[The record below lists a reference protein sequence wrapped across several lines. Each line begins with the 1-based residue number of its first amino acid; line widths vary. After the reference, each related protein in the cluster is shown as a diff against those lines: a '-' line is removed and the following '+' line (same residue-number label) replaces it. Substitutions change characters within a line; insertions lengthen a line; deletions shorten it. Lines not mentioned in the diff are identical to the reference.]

1 MKTSD
6 VKELDISDELK
17 CLQEKLSDITS
28 TLDNYKRELKEESF
42 PITSRLDLLDRHSRT
57 LQELYTKVTGMTG
70 EACKCDE
77 VVRRNFYD
85 FTYHSL
91 RSVHNNLSA
100 RAADLQSAEPTM
112 REKEKETLKSLLS
125 YQKGREKQ
133 VAQLEK
139 LWIGL
144 FSPVRK

>member
-6 VKELDISDELK
+6 VKDLDISDELK
-17 CLQEKLSDITS
+17 CLQERLSDITS
-28 TLDNYKRELKEESF
+28 TLDKRELKEESSS
-42 PITSRLDLLDRHSRT
+42 ITRKLDLLDRHSRT

-77 VVRRNFYD
+77 LVRRTFYD

-91 RSVHNNLSA
+91 KTEHKNLSA
-100 RAADLQSAEPTM
+100 RAAELQLAEPTM
-112 REKEKETLKSLLS
+112 GEKEKETLKSLLS
-125 YQKGREKQ
+125 YQRGRERQ
-133 VAQLEK
+133 VAHLEK

-144 FSPVRK
+144 FSPVCK

>member
-6 VKELDISDELK
+6 VEELDISDELK
-17 CLQEKLSDITS
+17 CLQEKLSDIKS
-28 TLDNYKRELKEESF
+28 NLDKGELKEESF
-42 PITSRLDLLDRHSRT
+42 PVTSRLDLLDRQSRT

-70 EACKCDE
+70 EAYKCDE
-77 VVRRNFYD
+77 LVRRNFYD

-91 RSVHNNLSA
+91 RSVHDNLCA
-100 RAADLQSAEPTM
+100 RAADLQSAETTM

-125 YQKGREKQ
+125 YQRGRERQ
-133 VAQLEK
+133 VEQLEK

-144 FSPVRK
+144 FSPVCK

>member
-28 TLDNYKRELKEESF
+28 TLDKRELKEESF
-42 PITSRLDLLDRHSRT
+42 QITSRLDLLDRHSRT

-70 EACKCDE
+70 EACKCDGS
-77 VVRRNFYD
+77 VRRNFYD

-91 RSVHNNLSA
+91 KAVHNNLCA
-100 RAADLQSAEPTM
+100 RAADLRSAEPTM

-125 YQKGREKQ
+125 YQRGREKQ
-133 VAQLEK
+133 VEQLEK

-144 FSPVRK
+144 FSPVCQ